1 MNQCA
6 PATSIQYAAD
16 RRRVQSPD
24 SNIAGGGVDM
34 SCAEN
39 APPLIIFSDSPQSF
53 HKSFMN
59 SPANLDPLDEE
70 TTAAHDADGHTGP
83 SGHPV
88 RAAILISLVVFVVVA
103 ALVYGVFRF
112 SIRPETETPS
122 RTRMPSS
129 R

>member
-1 MNQCA
+1 
-6 PATSIQYAAD
+6 
-16 RRRVQSPD
+16 
-24 SNIAGGGVDM
+24 
-34 SCAEN
+34 
-39 APPLIIFSDSPQSF
+39 
-53 HKSFMN
+53 MN

-70 TTAAHDADGHTGP
+70 TTAAHDADGHTVS

-112 SIRPETETPS
+112 SIRPETETAPH
-122 RTRMPSS
+122 TPSS